1 MRPFARRPAPRAARP
16 LPAAAEVCIDRIGAE
31 GDGVAALPDGTP
43 LYLPFTL
50 PGETV
55 LARPIAPLGRGWVAH
70 AESPRAPSPE
80 RIAPVCPHA
89 GTCGGCRL
97 QHWAAPGY
105 RAWKSG
111 LLAAALERAGFTMTP
126 APLVGTPPSTTPLGG
141 RRRMDLALRRAG
153 ASVRVGLHA
162 TRSQEVVDLAACRV
176 LAPDLFA
183 LLAPLREALAGR
195 ALLRRQGSAVAN
207 LTANGIDLLLST
219 DGPLSQDDRAALV
232 SFAGAQHLAR
242 LSWARNSDSPE
253 TLCAFRPPQMDFS
266 GITVRP
272 PAGAFLQASA
282 AGEAAIVAAVCAG
295 LPKLTAK
302 SRIVELFAGCGTLTF
317 ALARHARVA
326 AYEGDAAACAAL
338 HAAAC
343 AASLDGRIRAEQ
355 RDLARRPLVPAELAG
370 AAAVVLDPPHAG
382 APAQMPALAAARP
395 ARIIYVSCNPATL
408 ARDAALL
415 RAAGYTAAAA
425 TPIDQFLWSARLES
439 VTIFAR
445 V

>member
-1 MRPFARRPAPRAARP
+1 MRPSARRPAPRPARP
-16 LPAAAEVCIDRIGAE
+16 LPAAVEVRIDRIGAE

-55 LARPIAPLGRGWVAH
+55 LARPLAPLGRGWVAR
-70 AESPRAPSPE
+70 AEAPHAPSPE
-80 RIAPVCPHA
+80 RVPPACPHA
-89 GTCGGCRL
+89 GTCGGCSL

-111 LLAAALERAGFTMTP
+111 LLAAALERSGFAIAP
-126 APLVGTPPSTTPLGG
+126 APLVTTPPGE
-141 RRRMDLALRRAG
+141 RRRMDLALLRAG
-153 ASVRVGLHA
+153 AGVRVGLHA

-183 LLAPLREALAGR
+183 LLAPLRTSLAGR

-207 LTANGIDLLLST
+207 LTASGIDLLLRT
-219 DGPLSQDDRAALV
+219 DAPLSQDDRAALV

-242 LSWARNSDSPE
+242 LSWARNGEAPE

-266 GITVRP
+266 GIAVRP

-355 RDLARRPLVPAELAG
+355 RDLARRPLVPTELAG
-370 AAAVVLDPPHAG
+370 TAAVVLDPPHTG
-382 APAQMPALAAARP
+382 AAAQMPALAAARP
-395 ARIIYVSCNPATL
+395 GRIIYVSCNPATL
-408 ARDAALL
+408 ARDAAML
-415 RAAGYTAAAA
+415 RAAGYTAAAT

-439 VTIFAR
+439 VTIFR